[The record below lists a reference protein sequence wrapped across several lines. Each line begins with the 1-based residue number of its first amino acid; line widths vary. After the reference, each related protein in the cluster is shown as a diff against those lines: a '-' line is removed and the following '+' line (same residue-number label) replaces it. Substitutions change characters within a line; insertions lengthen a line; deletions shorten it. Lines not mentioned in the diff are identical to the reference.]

1 MRLPRRTR
9 LQPLPS
15 VFGLAFIASAS
26 SGYAQLANV
35 LSFHNDNARTGQ
47 NLGEGILTPANV
59 NTSSFGKLFNFTVD
73 GKVDAQPLY
82 VSAVT
87 LGGHRH
93 NLLVVATEHDSVYAI
108 DADTGTKYWQ
118 VSVLGSGETTSDTR
132 NCDQVTPEIGI
143 TATPVIDP
151 AAGPHGTI
159 YVVAMSKNAS
169 SAYFHRLHALDLTT
183 GAEQFGGPTLV
194 QASVTGSGNSTTFD
208 AKQYKDRPG
217 LLLLNG
223 TVYTSWGSHCDIEP
237 YAGWSMGY
245 NETTLKQTNVFNFEP
260 NGSEAAPWNAGGAP
274 GADAQGNIY
283 YSLGNG
289 TFDTSLTSSGFPAQ
303 GDFGNSVVK
312 LGTSGG
318 QLAALDYWTMYNTTS
333 ESNSDTDLGS
343 GGLVL
348 LPDMKD
354 ASGTTRQLLAVAGK
368 DGNLYI
374 ADRNNMG
381 HMDATNDGTLYQQLN
396 GVLPNGVWSNP
407 AYFNNTVYFGSV
419 GSSIRAF
426 PVTNAKL
433 ATQPS
438 STTPDSFSYPGANPS
453 ISAYGTA
460 KAMVWAISNNSSAGL
475 YAYNAGNLG
484 SKLYDS
490 TEAANSR
497 DSFGAGNKFIVP
509 TIANGKVYAATT
521 NSVAAFGLLHTSAA
535 PIADGVYSLVNQ
547 YSKLLL
553 DDRLALPNPGNPI
566 QQYEPNGTPAQG
578 WFFSFQGNGYY
589 TIQNTASGLYLT
601 DTNGASTPGTPLL
614 QQTRVNDASQLW
626 GLVATG
632 TGYAIQNEET
642 GLTIDDSGYSTQ
654 QSTGMIL
661 YTLKPVSSRINQIW
675 TIQ

>member
-1 MRLPRRTR
+1 MHLPRRTK
-9 LQPLPS
+9 LHLFTS
-15 VFGLAFIASAS
+15 ALGLVLIASAS

-59 NTSSFGKLFNFTVD
+59 NASSFGKLFNFAVD

-82 VSAVT
+82 VNAVT
-87 LGGHRH
+87 VGGHRH
-93 NLLVVATEHDSVYAI
+93 NLLIVATEHDSVYAI

-118 VSVLGSGETTSDTR
+118 VSVLPSGETTSDTR
-132 NCDQVTPEIGI
+132 NCDQVVPEIGI

-169 SAYFHRLHALDLTT
+169 GAYFHRLHALDLTT

-194 QASVTGSGNSTTFD
+194 QASVSGTGNSTTFD

-245 NETTLKQTNVFNFEP
+245 NETTLKQTSVFNFVP
-260 NGSEAAPWNAGGAP
+260 NGSEAAPWAGGAT

-283 YSLGNG
+283 YTLGNG
-289 TFDTSLTSSGFPAQ
+289 TFDTTLNSSGFPAK

-312 LGTSGG
+312 LGTGG
-318 QLAALDYWTMYNTTS
+318 GTLAALDYWTMYNTGS

-354 ASGTTRQLLAVAGK
+354 AGGTTRQLLAVAGK
-368 DGNLYI
+368 DGNLYV

-381 HMDATNDGTLYQQLN
+381 HYDATNDGTLYQQLN
-396 GVLPNGVWSNP
+396 GALPGGVWSNP

-433 ATQPS
+433 AAQPS
-438 STTPDSFSYPGANPS
+438 STTPDSFTYPGANPS

-460 KAMVWAISNNSSAGL
+460 NAIVWAISNNSSAGL

-490 TEAANSR
+490 TQAANGR
-497 DSFGAGNKFIVP
+497 DGFGAGNKFIVP

-521 NSVAAFGLLHTSAA
+521 NSVAAFGLLHTTAA
-535 PIADGVYSLVNQ
+535 PIADGVYTLVNQ
-547 YSKLLL
+547 YSNLVL
-553 DDRLALPNPGNPI
+553 DDRYAGQNPGNPI
-566 QQYEPNGTPAQG
+566 QQWVSNGTPAQS

-601 DTNGASTPGTPLL
+601 DTNGASSPGTPLL
-614 QQTRVNDASQLW
+614 QQARVNDASQLW

-632 TGYAIQNEET
+632 TGYAIQNKET
-642 GLTIDDSGYSTQ
+642 GLAIDDAGLSTQ
-654 QSTGMIL
+654 QGTGMIL
-661 YTLKPVSSRINQIW
+661 WTLKAANSRANQTW

>member
-1 MRLPRRTR
+1 MHLPRRIR
-9 LQPLPS
+9 LQLLPPA
-15 VFGLAFIASAS
+15 FGLAFIATAS
-26 SGYAQLANV
+26 SSHAQLANV

-59 NTSSFGKLFNFTVD
+59 NASSFGKLFNYAVD

-87 LGGHRH
+87 LGNHRH
-93 NLLVVATEHDSVYAI
+93 NLLIVATEHDSVYAI

-118 VSVLGSGETTSDTR
+118 VSVLPSGETTSDAR

-151 AAGPHGTI
+151 TAGPHGTV
-159 YVVAMSKNAS
+159 YLVAMSKNAS
-169 SAYFHRLHALDLTT
+169 GAYFHRLHALDLTT

-194 QASVTGSGNSTTFD
+194 QASVAGSGNSVNFD

-245 NETTLKQTNVFNFEP
+245 NETTLKQTSAFNFVP
-260 NGSEAAPWNAGGAP
+260 NGSEAAPWAGAAL
-274 GADAQGNIY
+274 GADAQGNLY
-283 YSLGNG
+283 YTLGNG
-289 TFDTSLTSSGFPAQ
+289 TFDTSLNSSGFPSK

-312 LGTSGG
+312 LGTGG
-318 QLAALDYWTMYNTTS
+318 GKLAALDYWTMYNTAS
-333 ESNSDTDLGS
+333 ESNNDTDLGS
-343 GGLVL
+343 GGLVI

-354 ASGTTRQLLAVAGK
+354 AGGTTRQLLAVAGK

-396 GVLPNGVWSNP
+396 GALPGGVWSNP
-407 AYFNNTVYFGSV
+407 AYFNNTLYFGSV

-438 STTPDSFSYPGANPS
+438 STTPDSFGYPGANPS

-460 KAMVWAISNNSSAGL
+460 NAIVWAISNKSSAGL

-490 TEAANSR
+490 TEAANGR

-509 TIANGKVYAATT
+509 TVANGKVYAATT
-521 NSVAAFGLLHTSAA
+521 NSVAAFGLLHPTAA

-547 YSKLLL
+547 YSNMLL

-566 QQYEPNGTPAQG
+566 QQYEPNGTTAQF

-632 TGYAIQNEET
+632 TGYAIQNKET